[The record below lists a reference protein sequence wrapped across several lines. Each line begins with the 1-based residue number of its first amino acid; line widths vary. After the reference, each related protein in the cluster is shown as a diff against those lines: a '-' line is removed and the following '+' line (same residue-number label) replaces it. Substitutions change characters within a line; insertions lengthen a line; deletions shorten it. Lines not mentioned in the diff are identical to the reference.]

1 VLGGVDQD
9 VLAVGIDP
17 HLGYLR
23 GTVRHEG
30 GELAVGGLSQQLLEA
45 GGYGFGHGFSPRG
58 SGVETK
64 DYRRA
69 SAAAHHVRAGPLRRI
84 LLPRTRVNKVVH
96 APGFPPLST
105 NIILLSDATISTISY
120 PTVAV

>member
-1 VLGGVDQD
+1 LVFCLCSGGVDQD

-45 GGYGFGHGFSPRG
+45 GGYGFGHVFSSWVG
-58 SGVETK
+58 GGDE
-64 DYRRA
+64 
-69 SAAAHHVRAGPLRRI
+69 GL
-84 LLPRTRVNKVVH
+84 
-96 APGFPPLST
+96 
-105 NIILLSDATISTISY
+105 
-120 PTVAV
+120 